1 MNYTGYKMI
10 YPMGAQ
16 MPLSND
22 FYTDTTLSA
31 FYSDPA
37 TNWFDCLENQYLVIA
52 DKDGKVLYNVTD
64 FEYKSIKEPT
74 VLNVIDYYLSVHE
87 GVKCVIEDDTLV
99 QIGTSNA
106 LKANITKGEYWAFME
121 GTDHDIPAI
130 VKNQTMQNKYFIN
143 DQRMATYPVES
154 GDSFTIVIIK

>member
-1 MNYTGYKMI
+1 MKALRLIALALAIVVLGSFFVACDQSDINVELPEITHHRVNK
-10 YPMGAQ
+10 
-16 MPLSND
+16 LS
-22 FYTDTTLSA
+22 FK
-31 FYSDPA
+31 
-37 TNWFDCLENQYLVIA
+37 IA